1 MVEQRPSLPR
11 RLANWRQGL
20 AARFTALFLVMALI
34 VAVTGVFGISRITL
48 VGGTVQEMVRTR
60 AAQEKMAVLMKVT
73 VQESRVHL
81 LEAAM
86 AFREADDFD
95 FARDDYEM
103 MRERFRGYL
112 NLLLKGNAK
121 VGIEAAPAGSKLEQK
136 ISAVQAVWTEF
147 EAAAGRLLSLKSELL
162 EAAAADASGAAAKE
176 SLSNPRL
183 NLLIREDIL
192 AASGKVESAIDEL
205 LVTVGTLMNETRE
218 EVAAVQRKARVALVS
233 VSVSA
238 VVLAL
243 LLGMAATR
251 RLVIRP
257 LLEMKGAAEK
267 IASGDLTHTLPIRGR
282 GEIALLGGAI
292 NTMAANLKEMFLKI
306 REVTESLS
314 QTTEDIVSASRRVM
328 SAADVQK
335 TAIETT
341 AGAVADM
348 SVSNTAMVES
358 AHRLSQSAVNASS
371 VITETRQAINSV
383 AGSSEVL
390 ESSTEATASS
400 VHQLI
405 MGIREIAKGLESLS
419 ASSERITSS
428 VTQVSASTK
437 EIEHHAV
444 ESVGLAEQVLADA
457 SGRGAAAA
465 VDALTGIER
474 IRASVRSLADVVES
488 LGKRSL
494 DIGSILTIIDDIA
507 DRTNLLALN
516 AAILSAQA
524 GVHGRGFAVVA
535 AEIKHLAEKTSVSV
549 KEIGGLI
556 ATVREETSSSVTK
569 AASGLEAVDA
579 GLKLVRGVERALGSI
594 AKSSVASSD
603 MAKAIQRSTAEE
615 AQAVNQIAHAIQEM
629 VSHAEGIARALQEQN
644 TGSIFIIGQTE
655 KMKEVSRQVRG
666 AIGEQRQ
673 GSNHMV
679 EAIDDVAR
687 QAEAIAQA
695 TGLQKQKNAE
705 IVSSMDRIQQATGSL
720 VLSSNE
726 MKPTIGA
733 LTSAAQKLHDELEKF
748 TV

>member
-1 MVEQRPSLPR
+1 MKKVAFTLR
-11 RLANWRQGL
+11 RLADLRHGL
-20 AARFTALFLVMALI
+20 AARFTTLFLVMALI
-34 VAVTGVFGISRITL
+34 VAITGMFGISRITL

-60 AAQEKMAVLMKVT
+60 AAQEKMSVLMKVT

-86 AFREADDFD
+86 AFKEADDFD

-103 MRERFRGYL
+103 MRDRFRGYL
-112 NLLLKGNAK
+112 NLLLKGNVK
-121 VGIEAAPAGSKLEQK
+121 VGIEAPPVGSKLEQK
-136 ISAVQAVWTEF
+136 ITAVQAVWSEF
-147 EAAAGRLLSLKSELL
+147 EAAADRLISLKTELL
-162 EAAAADASGAAAKE
+162 ETAKSDASGAAAKE

-183 NLLIREDIL
+183 NLLIHEDIFT
-192 AASGKVESAIDEL
+192 ASGKVETAIDEL
-205 LVTVGTLMNETRE
+205 LVTVGSLMNETRE
-218 EVAAVQRKARVALVS
+218 QVAAVQHKARIALVS

-243 LLGMAATR
+243 LLGLTATR
-251 RLVIRP
+251 WLVIRP

-267 IASGDLTHTLPIRGR
+267 IASGDLTHTLAIRGR
-282 GEIALLGGAI
+282 DEIALLGGTI
-292 NTMAANLKEMFLKI
+292 NAMAANLKEMFLKI

-314 QTTEDIVSASRRVM
+314 QTTEEIVSASRRVM

-371 VITETRQAINSV
+371 VITQTRQAINSV

-400 VHQLI
+400 VNQMI
-405 MGIREIAKGLESLS
+405 MNIREISKGLELLS
-419 ASSERITSS
+419 ASSEKISSS
-428 VTQVSASTK
+428 VTEVTAATR
-437 EIEHHAV
+437 EIEHHAG
-444 ESVGLAEQVLADA
+444 ESVGLAEQVLSDA
-457 SGRGAAAA
+457 SGRGTAAA
-465 VDALTGIER
+465 VDALAGIER

-579 GLKLVRGVERALGSI
+579 GLKLVRGVESALGGI

-615 AQAVNQIAHAIQEM
+615 ALAVSQIAHAIQEM
-629 VSHAEGIARALQEQN
+629 ISQAESIARALQEQN
-644 TGSIFIIGQTE
+644 AGSVFIIGQTE

-673 GSNHMV
+673 GSTHMI
-679 EAIDDVAR
+679 EAIGDVAR

-695 TGLQKQKNAE
+695 TGLQKRKSAD
-705 IVSSMDRIQQATGSL
+705 IVSSMDRIQEATGSL
-720 VLSSNE
+720 VVSSNE
-726 MKPTIGA
+726 MKTTVGA